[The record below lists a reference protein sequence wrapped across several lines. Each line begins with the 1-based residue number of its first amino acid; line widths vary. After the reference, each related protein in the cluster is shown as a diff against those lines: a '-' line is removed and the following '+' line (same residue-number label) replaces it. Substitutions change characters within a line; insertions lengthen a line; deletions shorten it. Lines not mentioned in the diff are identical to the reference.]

1 MKNNHTLLLDT
12 YNHLHDLAE
21 VSWKEKTTRDFLC
34 HELNKL
40 GLSYQTFQDHYG
52 IVVTWNGD
60 SDGPTI
66 ALRTDMDA
74 LWQNVEGVWKANHSC
89 GHDSHM
95 SMVLNTLRC
104 LKESDFHPNNGCLK
118 IIFQPAEE
126 TGKGAQAIIKDGIVD
141 DVDYML
147 GIHVRPSF
155 ELGMGQAS
163 SAIYHGATTLL
174 KGKIKG
180 IQAHGSRPN
189 LGINVVDALG
199 AIISAVNSVKVD
211 PTLPASAKVTQVKA
225 GGENINII
233 PDEAEF
239 SIDLR
244 AQTNRAMKALTESVM
259 RAVQYAGE
267 ANGAEVQLEIRAQ
280 MVAAEKSPF
289 MEEIVGDA
297 VRQMLGETSLVRP
310 PVTPGGE
317 DFHFYTKERPHI
329 QATMVGLGTD
339 LEPGLHH
346 PNMKFDLAA
355 MGNGVAI
362 LAASVIKLFEKAA
375 ERTDPSI

>member
-1 MKNNHTLLLDT
+1 M
-12 YNHLHDLAE
+12 
-21 VSWKEKTTRDFLC
+21 
-34 HELNKL
+34 
-40 GLSYQTFQDHYG
+40 
-52 IVVTWNGD
+52 
-60 SDGPTI
+60 
-66 ALRTDMDA
+66 
-74 LWQNVEGVWKANHSC
+74 
-89 GHDSHM
+89 
-95 SMVLNTLRC
+95 
-104 LKESDFHPNNGCLK
+104 
-118 IIFQPAEE
+118 
-126 TGKGAQAIIKDGIVD
+126 
-141 DVDYML
+141 
-147 GIHVRPSF
+147 
-155 ELGMGQAS
+155 
-163 SAIYHGATTLL
+163 
-174 KGKIKG
+174 
-180 IQAHGSRPN
+180 
-189 LGINVVDALG
+189 GINVVDSLG

-244 AQTNRAMKALTESVM
+244 AQTNRAMESLTDSIM

-297 VRQMLGETSLVRP
+297 VRQMLGETSLVSP

-346 PNMKFDLAA
+346 PNMKFDLTA